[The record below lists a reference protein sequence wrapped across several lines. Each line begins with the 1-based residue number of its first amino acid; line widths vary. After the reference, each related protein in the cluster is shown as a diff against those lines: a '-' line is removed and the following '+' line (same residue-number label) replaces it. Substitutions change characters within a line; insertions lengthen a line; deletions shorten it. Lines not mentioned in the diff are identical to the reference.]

1 MCARISLPADII
13 GGYMGQNAHILV
25 VDDEKGARKVIAEV
39 LNDLGHETTLA
50 EDGRVAVTEL
60 EKAHYDI
67 IFSDIKMPELDGIE
81 LLKYTQKNYPHI
93 LTILVTA
100 FADTETAIE
109 AVTNKAYA
117 YITKPFNIDEIE
129 LVTARAIEHI
139 RLTSENERLLQDLS
153 EKNEKLL
160 QYQEQLQEKLQKT
173 DRELIDSKKEIEEK
187 IYALEKTH
195 KSLKDSV
202 EQLNA
207 VQKLTEKVS
216 KTHDLPQLLSLLI
229 DLCRNIISFNGLAVF
244 IENQQT
250 GKLEIRFES
259 DLSKETIELLSM
271 QVEEGIADF
280 VMKESHPAVLPDVA
294 ALKEGKE
301 RFFVVLPLVSSG
313 QNLGLVYLYTDS
325 KRDQIVEED
334 LDLLNQLVSQSAV
347 AIQNAIYFERMNQK
361 IKQFSLLSDFAKQ
374 MGAILDIDLLFPHLL
389 HEFCTEIQAKI
400 GYIMLMK
407 DNRLYGKAALGM
419 EELVI
424 KNLKLEIGDGVAGW
438 VAEKKHGL
446 LIDSLTNDPRWQKSP
461 IKHLDIK
468 NILSVPLIF
477 QGDVI
482 GVIALANK
490 MNDQEFTYE
499 ELEYLQALADHAAI
513 AIINAQMYKDSEETF
528 FQTIHVLAE
537 AINSIDP
544 FYKGHSNRV
553 CRLSEAIAR
562 DLGVDEDEIKTI
574 RRGALLHDIGKVEIS
589 DSIIQKPAPLDE
601 NEFNIMK
608 QHPVIGDRIIEDIP
622 YLKKERLIVRHHH
635 ERVDGKGYP
644 DGIPIMELPISVGIV
659 AAVDA
664 FYAMTAKRP
673 HREALTEQEAIGIL
687 IKNKGT
693 QFIPEVIDSLVR
705 SLDPALLNG
714 ADKTEQKAMTG

>member
-1 MCARISLPADII
+1 
-13 GGYMGQNAHILV
+13 MGQNAQILI

-39 LNDLGHETTLA
+39 LDSLGHQTTLA
-50 EDGRVAVTEL
+50 EDGRVAVCEL
-60 EKAHYDI
+60 EKSHFDI

-81 LLKYTQKNYPHI
+81 LLKYTRKNFPHI
-93 LTILVTA
+93 LTVLVTA

-160 QYQEQLQEKLQKT
+160 EFQEQLQEQLQKT
-173 DRELIDSKKEIEEK
+173 DMELVNSKKEIEEK

-195 KSLKDSV
+195 NSLKDSV

-244 IENQQT
+244 IENQLT
-250 GKLEIRFES
+250 GKLEIRFQS
-259 DLSKETIELLSM
+259 DLDQEIVDLLSM

-280 VMKESHPAVLPDVA
+280 VMKERHPAVLPDIG
-294 ALKEGKE
+294 ALKDGQEKY
-301 RFFVVLPLVSSG
+301 FVILPLVSSG
-313 QNLGLVYLYTDS
+313 QNLGLVYLYTDN
-325 KRDQIVEED
+325 KRDQIMEED

-347 AIQNAIYFERMNQK
+347 AIQNAIYLERMNQK

-389 HEFCTEIQAKI
+389 HEFCTELQSKI
-400 GYIMLMK
+400 GYIMLKK
-407 DNRLYGKAALGM
+407 DNHLYGKAALGL

-438 VAEKKHGL
+438 VAEQKQGL
-446 LIDSLTNDPRWQKSP
+446 LIDNLTNDPRWLKSP
-461 IKHLDIK
+461 IKHLGFN
-468 NILSVPLIF
+468 NILSVPLVF
-477 QGDVI
+477 KGDII

-490 MNDQEFTYE
+490 KDDQEFTYE
-499 ELEYLQALADHAAI
+499 DLEYLQALADHAAI
-513 AIINAQMYKDSEETF
+513 TIVNAQMYKDSEETF
-528 FQTIHVLAE
+528 FQTIRVLAE
-537 AINSIDP
+537 AINSVDP

-553 CRLSEAIAR
+553 CRLSETIAR
-562 DLGVDEDEIKTI
+562 DLGVDEDEIKTV
-574 RRGALLHDIGKVEIS
+574 RRGALLHDIGKVEIC
-589 DSIIQKPAPLDE
+589 DSIIQKPAPLDD
-601 NEFNIMK
+601 NEFAIMK
-608 QHPVIGDRIIEDIP
+608 EHPVIGDRIIKDIP

-644 DGIPIMELPISVGIV
+644 DGIPITDLPVSVGIV
-659 AAVDA
+659 AVVDA
-664 FYAMTAKRP
+664 FFAMTAKRP
-673 HREALTEQEAIGIL
+673 YREAMSEQETIEIL
-687 IKNKGT
+687 RKNKGS
-693 QFIPEVIDSLVR
+693 QYIPEVVDSLVK
-705 SLDPALLNG
+705 SLHPAPEK
-714 ADKTEQKAMTG
+714 DKNKTGQKALTG